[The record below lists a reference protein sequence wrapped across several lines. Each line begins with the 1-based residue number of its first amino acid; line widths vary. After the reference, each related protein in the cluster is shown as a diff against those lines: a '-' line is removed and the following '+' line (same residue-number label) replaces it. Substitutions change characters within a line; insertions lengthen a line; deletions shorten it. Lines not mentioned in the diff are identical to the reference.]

1 MDIRLIE
8 FYNNLKNWDFD
19 ISSIYKVDVNE
30 ANKIMRAIEDMQ
42 KSEAKNE

>member
-30 ANKIMRAIEDMQ
+30 ADKIIKAIEDMQ

>member
-8 FYNNLKNWDFD
+8 FYKNLKNWDFD
-19 ISSIYKVDVNE
+19 ISSSYKVDENE
-30 ANKIMRAIEDMQ
+30 ADKIIKAIEDMQ

>member
-8 FYNNLKNWDFD
+8 FYKNLKNWDFD
-19 ISSIYKVDVNE
+19 ISSVYKVDINE
-30 ANKIMRAIEDMQ
+30 ADKIIKAIESMQ